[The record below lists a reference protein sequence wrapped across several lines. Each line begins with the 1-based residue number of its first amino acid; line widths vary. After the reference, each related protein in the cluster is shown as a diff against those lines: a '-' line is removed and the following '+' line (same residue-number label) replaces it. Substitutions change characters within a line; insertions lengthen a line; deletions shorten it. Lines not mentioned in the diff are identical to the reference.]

1 VSSTAGAT
9 RVAVVGAGL
18 SGLVLAQS
26 VRRTGLDFV
35 VLEKDPSFAVPGR
48 TVRVHCD
55 PRLNEIAAGCLPP
68 EVFELFVAGQS
79 RPDARHIY
87 LDARLELVSVDERPA
102 PELVLDTRT
111 AREVL
116 AADLGERLMFG
127 AEVRA
132 VRDLGARAQLDLA
145 SGIQLQ
151 TELCVLAYGADAA
164 GRQEF
169 EYAPTVRDVG
179 LWSFYGVVD
188 LAQTLDLALPAWL
201 DEGFIVA
208 DDGEVKVAMGRYA
221 PSDSF
226 ATLAARLGDGDVLL
240 RPRDYVFWNVI
251 APSGRY
257 PSDPRLWRR
266 NRTEVVETL
275 SAMTHRFDPWV
286 HRLFGLAETDSYG
299 FLPLRTSTAGAP
311 RPESTKAILIGDAAH
326 PMLPAA
332 LSTCVAFEDACVLGE
347 SLGRFAGGSASADAA
362 AAAEAILR
370 RSGFGHVAAAERAAG
385 PAFGISGL
393 TA

>member
-1 VSSTAGAT
+1 VSGTAGAA
-9 RVAVVGAGL
+9 RIAVVGAGL
-18 SGLVLAQS
+18 GGLALAQS

-35 VLEKDPSFAVPGR
+35 VLEKDSSFAAPGR

-55 PRLNEIAAGCLPP
+55 PRLNEMAAGCLPP
-68 EVFELFVAGQS
+68 RLFELFVAGQS

-87 LDARLELVSVDERPA
+87 LDERLEPVSVDERPT

-116 AADLGERLMFG
+116 AAGLGERLMFG
-127 AEVRA
+127 AEVRT
-132 VRDLGARAQLDLA
+132 VRDLGPRAQLDLA
-145 SGIQLQ
+145 SGVQLEA
-151 TELCVLAYGADAA
+151 ELCVLAYGADAA
-164 GRQEF
+164 RRQEF

-179 LWSFYGVVD
+179 LWSFYGVVN
-188 LAQTLDLALPAWL
+188 LAEPLDLALPAWL

-257 PSDPRLWRR
+257 PSDPRLSGR
-266 NRTEVVETL
+266 NRTEIVETL
-275 SAMTHRFDPWV
+275 SALTHRFDPWV
-286 HRLFGLAETDSYG
+286 HRLFGLAGTDSYG
-299 FLPLRTSTAGAP
+299 FLPLRTSAAGAP

-332 LSTCVAFEDACVLGE
+332 LSTYVAFEDARVLGE
-347 SLGRFAGGSASADAA
+347 SLARFAGGSASADAA
-362 AAAEAILR
+362 AAAEATLR

-393 TA
+393 TG